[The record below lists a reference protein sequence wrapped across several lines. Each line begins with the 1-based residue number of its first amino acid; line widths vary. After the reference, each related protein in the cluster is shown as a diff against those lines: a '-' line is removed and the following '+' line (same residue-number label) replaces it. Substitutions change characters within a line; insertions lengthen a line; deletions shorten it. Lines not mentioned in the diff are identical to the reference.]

1 MKNNVYYNLRALRDS
16 HNLTQQNVADV
27 LNISRSSYAYYE
39 SGTHEPSLET
49 VSTLAKMYN
58 VSIDQIVNSDFVL
71 RAPEVPYKTMELQ
84 YFDELTE
91 EERKIII
98 KYRVMSDENKEQ
110 IKKQVDELK

>member
-1 MKNNVYYNLRALRDS
+1 MKNNISYNLRALRDS
-16 HNLTQQNVADV
+16 HNLTQENVADV
-27 LNISRSSYAYYE
+27 LNMSRSTYAYYE

-58 VSIDQIVNSDFVL
+58 ISIDQIVSSDFVL
-71 RAPEVPYKTMELQ
+71 RSPQVPYKTMELQ

-91 EERKIII
+91 DEREIIL
-98 KYRVMSDENKEQ
+98 KFRVMSDEKKEQ